1 MRHRWYFPAAGLALV
16 AASALAVWF
25 YLFQD
30 RTAEGVL
37 EANGQVR
44 GTEVTISSKLA
55 GRIEA
60 LPIAEGQLLKKGAL
74 VARLSSAE
82 IEAQLEQAMAQAS
95 AADNRIREI
104 EAALKAM
111 GTSVGQAQLSV
122 GATQGTSKHTI
133 HQANE
138 ALQRAQAELAAAQAA
153 WKLEKNNYDRN
164 ASLVQKGFISESYF
178 DQLKSRYASAEAKL
192 KAAERAR
199 EEAKAALELAGVS
212 QLDIG
217 VRQKEVQR
225 LQDEKARLL
234 ASRAVAQSQAEAAQ
248 ARVREMQAV
257 ASDTEIRAPA
267 DGTIINKL
275 VEQGELVASGTPI
288 ATLIDLSDIYVR
300 VYIPEKAI
308 GLIRIGNPARIFAD
322 AFPQKFFTSKVVEVS
337 QQAEFTPK
345 EVHTQEERTK
355 LVFGVKVKID
365 NPEGYLKPGMPVDA
379 TIKWREDIAWPE
391 RARSGG

>member
-1 MRHRWYFPAAGLALV
+1 MRHRWYFLVTGLALI
-16 AASALAVWF
+16 AASVFAVWF
-25 YLFQD
+25 YFLQN
-30 RTAEGVL
+30 RMAEGVL

-44 GTEVTISSKLA
+44 GTEVTVSSKLA

-60 LPIAEGQLLKKGAL
+60 LPIAEGRLVKKGAL
-74 VARLSSAE
+74 IARLSSAE
-82 IEAQLEQAMAQAS
+82 IEAQLEQAEAQAS

-104 EAALKAM
+104 EAALKGMA
-111 GTSVGQAQLSV
+111 TSVGQAQLDV
-122 GATQGTSKHTI
+122 GATQGTSQHTI

-138 ALQRAQAELAAAQAA
+138 GLQRAQAELAAAQAA
-153 WKLEKNNYDRN
+153 REQEKNNYDRN
-164 ASLVQKGFISESYF
+164 AKLVQQGFVSESYF
-178 DQLKSRYASAEAKL
+178 DQLKNRYAAAEARL

-199 EEAKAALELAGVS
+199 EEARAALELARVS

-217 VRQKEVQR
+217 IRQKEVQR

-234 ASRAVAQSQAEAAQ
+234 ASRAVAQSQAEAAW

-257 ASDTEIRAPA
+257 ASDAEIRAPA
-267 DGTIINKL
+267 DGTVINKL
-275 VEQGELVASGTPI
+275 AEQGELVAAGTPI

-300 VYIPEKAI
+300 AYIPEKAI
-308 GLIRIGNPARIFAD
+308 GQIRIGNPARIFAD
-322 AFPQKFFTSKVVEVS
+322 AFPQKFFPGRVIEVS

-365 NPEGYLKPGMPVDA
+365 NPEGYLKPGMPVDV
-379 TIKWREDIAWPE
+379 TIKWREDMAWPE
-391 RARSGG
+391 RPRSGG

>member
-1 MRHRWYFPAAGLALV
+1 MRHRWYFLIAGLALI
-16 AASALAVWF
+16 AASVFTVWF
-25 YLFQD
+25 YFFQN
-30 RTAEGVL
+30 RMVEGVL

-60 LPIAEGQLLKKGAL
+60 VPITEGQLLKKGAL
-74 VARLSSAE
+74 VAKLSSAE
-82 IEAQLEQAMAQAS
+82 IDAQLEQAAAQAS

-104 EAALKAM
+104 EAAMKAM

-122 GATQGTSKHTI
+122 GATQGTSRHTI
-133 HQANE
+133 HQADE
-138 ALQRAQAELAAAQAA
+138 ALQRAQAELAAAQAN

-164 ASLVQKGFISESYF
+164 AGLVQKGFISESYF
-178 DQLKSRYASAEAKL
+178 DQLKSRSASAEAKL

-199 EEAKAALELAGVS
+199 EEASAALELAGVS
-212 QLDIG
+212 QLNIG

-225 LQDEKARLL
+225 LGDEKARLQ
-234 ASRAVAQSQAEAAQ
+234 ASRDVAQSQAEAAQ

-257 ASDTEIRAPA
+257 ASDTKIFAPA

-275 VEQGELVASGTPI
+275 VEQGELVAAGAPI

-300 VYIPEKAI
+300 AYIPEKAI
-308 GLIRIGNPARIFAD
+308 GQIRIGNPARIFAD
-322 AFPQKFFTSKVVEVS
+322 AFPQRFFPGRVVEVS

-355 LVFGVKVKID
+355 LVFGVMVKID
-365 NPEGYLKPGMPVDA
+365 NPEGFLKPGMPVDV
-379 TIKWREDIAWPE
+379 TIKWREDMVWPE

>member
-1 MRHRWYFPAAGLALV
+1 MRHRWYFLVAGLALI
-16 AASALAVWF
+16 AASAFAAWF
-25 YLFQD
+25 YFLQN
-30 RTAEGVL
+30 RAAEGVL

-55 GRIEA
+55 GRIET
-60 LPIAEGQLLKKGAL
+60 LPIAEGQLLKKGNL
-74 VARLSSAE
+74 VAKLTSAE
-82 IEAQLEQAMAQAS
+82 VEAQLEQAAAQAS
-95 AADNRIREI
+95 AADSRVKEI

-111 GTSVGQAQLSV
+111 ATSVGQAQLNV
-122 GATQGTSKHTI
+122 GATQSTSQHTI

-138 ALQRAQAELAAAQAA
+138 GLQRAQAELAAAQAVRE
-153 WKLEKNNYDRN
+153 LEKNNYDRN
-164 ASLVQKGFISESYF
+164 ARLVQQGFVSESYF
-178 DQLKSRYASAEAKL
+178 DQLKSRYASAEARL

-199 EEAKAALELAGVS
+199 EEASAALELSGVS

-225 LQDEKARLL
+225 LQDEKARLQ
-234 ASRAVAQSQAEAAQ
+234 ASRAVAQSQAEAAR

-257 ASDTEIRAPA
+257 ASDTGIRAPA

-288 ATLIDLSDIYVR
+288 ATMIDLSDIYIR
-300 VYIPEKAI
+300 VYIPEQAI

-322 AFPQKFFTSKVVEVS
+322 AFPQRFFPGRVVEVS

-365 NPEGYLKPGMPVDA
+365 NPEGYLKPGMPVDV
-379 TIKWREDIAWPE
+379 TIKWRENMAWPE